1 MFSGLKLCFMPARN
15 GASGE
20 AMFPEILN
28 DIPQEIYCRRY
39 APLWALS
46 MSRPLSHAQ
55 YKTATD
61 VSEFSAEQVT
71 CPCFVRK
78 NTEFHF
84 V

>member
-1 MFSGLKLCFMPARN
+1 
-15 GASGE
+15 
-20 AMFPEILN
+20 MFPEILY

-61 VSEFSAEQVT
+61 VSEFSAEQVM